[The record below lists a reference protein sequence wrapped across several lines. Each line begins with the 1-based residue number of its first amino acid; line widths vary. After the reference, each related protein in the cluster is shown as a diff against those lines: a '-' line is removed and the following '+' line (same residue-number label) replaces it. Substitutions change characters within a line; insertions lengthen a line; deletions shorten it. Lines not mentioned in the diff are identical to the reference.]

1 MISTISQ
8 INNNRQFNRYHLK
21 PSFREEVSVE
31 ENKSDEFIKEDNSED
46 KTELEEIK
54 QSQKNFLINYI
65 LSAIGISAII
75 GLTTAYFLKNQ
86 KNAKNIL
93 TSDSYKFE
101 SLKKDKDVPLLDDC
115 KSINKNLKQILKR
128 QLKLASADEKI
139 LEEAGNPNA
148 ASRFLLSGPPGVG
161 KTYFSKVY
169 AKTMDAEYMEVLF
182 SDLNSRWAGEVE
194 GKMSKMF
201 NSIIKE
207 AKSNPNKKYI
217 VTFNEIDSILLPVE
231 HLTGEGGGTHFA
243 SLRRQRSTFVTYMDK
258 LLTEVPNITIIGTTN
273 LSPKSKNLDSALMS
287 RFVNTIEVPYPDAE
301 CINAA
306 IAKNMNTIKG
316 KDKFLKN
323 NSKKLEE
330 LSKIMEDRKYS
341 FRNLEYI
348 VNEAKLSYLEDRINN
363 QNIDFKI
370 EYLENAQKTLK
381 ETDGEKEVNLK
392 KTSRKVSWFQKFQS
406 WINKLIYNK

>member
-8 INNNRQFNRYHLK
+8 INNNRQFNRYHLN
-21 PSFREEVSVE
+21 PSFREEISLE
-31 ENKSDEFIKEDNSED
+31 ENKSDEFIKEADSAN
-46 KTELEEIK
+46 KTELEEVK
-54 QSQKNFLINYI
+54 QTQKNFLVNYM

-75 GLTTAYFLKNQ
+75 GLLTAYFLKNH
-86 KNAKNIL
+86 KNTNNIL
-93 TSDSYKFE
+93 TSSNYKFE
-101 SLKKDKDVPLLDDC
+101 SLKNDKNVPLLDDC
-115 KSINKNLKQILKR
+115 KSINKNLKQILRR
-128 QLKLASADEKI
+128 QLKLASADKKI

-169 AKTMDAEYMEVLF
+169 AKTLDAEYMEVLF
-182 SDLNSRWAGEVE
+182 SDLNSRWVGEVE
-194 GKMSKMF
+194 GKMSQMF

-231 HLTGEGGGTHFA
+231 HLTGENGSTHFA

-273 LSPKSKNLDSALMS
+273 LSPKSKNLDGALMS
-287 RFVNTIEVPYPDAE
+287 RFANTIEVPYPDAE
-301 CINAA
+301 CIHAA

-316 KDKFLKN
+316 KDAFLQN

-348 VNEAKLSYLEDRINN
+348 VNEAKLNYLEDRINN
-363 QNIDFKI
+363 KNIDFKF
-370 EYLENAQKTLK
+370 EYLENAQKSLK
-381 ETDGEKEVNLK
+381 ETDGEKEINLK
-392 KTSRKVSWFQKFQS
+392 KTNQKVSWFQKFINR
-406 WINKLIYNK
+406 INKSINNK